1 MPRQPYLPNFAHLD
15 YAVGADVLSNH
26 DHLCAAIGKCIAL
39 WSGVENEVG
48 NLFGILMGVNSA
60 ATLELFLLLRRTS
73 NQIEALTTMSK
84 HALSDKDQK
93 LFDIL
98 IKKYKSLESER
109 NSLAHGCFGV
119 ASNDP
124 DALLWIS
131 IKDHVHFQTD
141 ILSKMATGA
150 SIDDPHQRLRENMYV
165 YKTTDL
171 QSLYSEMQNFW
182 RVIKDYNS
190 YLRFPANFALSH
202 AKLESRIRMLN

>member
-60 ATLELFLLLRRTS
+60 ATLELFSLLRRTS

-84 HALSDKDQK
+84 HALSDKDQE

-150 SIDDPHQRLRENMYV
+150 SIDNPHQRLRENMYV

-182 RVIKDYNS
+182 RAIKDYNF
-190 YLRFPANFALSH
+190 YLRFPANSALSNT
-202 AKLESRIRMLN
+202 KLESRIRMLN